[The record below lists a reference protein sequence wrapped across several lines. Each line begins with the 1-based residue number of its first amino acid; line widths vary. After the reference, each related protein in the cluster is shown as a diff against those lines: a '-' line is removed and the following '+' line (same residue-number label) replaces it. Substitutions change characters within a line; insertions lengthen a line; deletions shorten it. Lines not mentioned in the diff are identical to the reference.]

1 MFFKGSLVLGSVGLD
16 LSSRE
21 LDLAQHLEQQVQN
34 PTLGYLHWDTSPTS
48 APACSFAYLRCIQTT
63 IIFFCLFFK
72 CWKRPKT
79 PSYRA
84 VLVQTPLSYLLQF
97 QDKAQALWLPRS

>member
-21 LDLAQHLEQQVQN
+21 LDLAQHLEQQAQN

-63 IIFFCLFFK
+63 IIFFFVCFLSVEK
-72 CWKRPKT
+72 DLKLLHTEQSW
-79 PSYRA
+79 YRHH
-84 VLVQTPLSYLLQF
+84 
-97 QDKAQALWLPRS
+97 